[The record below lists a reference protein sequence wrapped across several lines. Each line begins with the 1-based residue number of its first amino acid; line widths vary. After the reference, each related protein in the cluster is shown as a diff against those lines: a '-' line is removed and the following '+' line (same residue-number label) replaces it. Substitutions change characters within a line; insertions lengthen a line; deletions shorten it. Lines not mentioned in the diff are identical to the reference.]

1 MCRSIIPNKTT
12 FIQYCLSRWISK
24 LRGSFEINWVRQYL
38 VNITGQAGIVNTTIY
53 RTESS
58 FNTALMQ
65 MELTLLHFDA
75 RHLQAILSRHG
86 NSYIL
91 HWIAPLLV
99 NVMAW
104 HRIGGKNHCWLIVNS
119 TNFSENLIKIQY
131 FPFTKKRLKISSMC
145 YTDLAVKRL
154 F

>member
-1 MCRSIIPNKTT
+1 MHQDPLLV
-12 FIQYCLSRWISK
+12 QYCLSQWISK
-24 LRGSFEINWVRQYL
+24 LRGSFEIHWVRQYL
-38 VNITGQAGIVNTTIY
+38 VYITGQVDIVNTTIY

-58 FNTALMQ
+58 LNTALMQ

-75 RHLQAILSRHG
+75 RHLQAISSGHG
-86 NSYIL
+86 NSCIL
-91 HWIAPLLV
+91 QWNAPLLV

-104 HRIGGKNHCWLIVNS
+104 HRIGGKNHCWLIVDW

-131 FPFTKKRLKISSMC
+131 FLFTKKQLKISSMC